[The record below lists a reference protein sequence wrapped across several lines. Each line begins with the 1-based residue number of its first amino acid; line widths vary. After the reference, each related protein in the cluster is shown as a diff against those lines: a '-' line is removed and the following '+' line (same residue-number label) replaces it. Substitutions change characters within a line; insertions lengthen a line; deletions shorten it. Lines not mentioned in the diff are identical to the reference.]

1 MTGRIEMAQEK
12 WLLDGPKTIDLEG
25 IRRLKVGLVGG
36 HVDIVG
42 HDEPGVRVEVHS
54 VTGRELLVKVDGDRL
69 EIDHPQLSWDNWIDA
84 FKNFGSSIRA
94 EVSVLVPRSVA
105 VTLGVVSAEAL
116 VAGIE
121 AAVQLN
127 TVSGDLVADGLTGKL
142 AANSVSGEVTV
153 RDHVGPVGVNTVSGD
168 VIASG
173 ALTKFDVDGVT
184 SEVMLDAT
192 GIPDEVRVN
201 TVSGAVTARF
211 EPDTPASYTVQTV
224 GGKLHF
230 DAQSVTIVKGRYT
243 ARHGDLSERWTD
255 VRINTVG
262 GDVSIL
268 HTVRA

>member
-1 MTGRIEMAQEK
+1 MAQEK
-12 WLLDGPKTIDLEG
+12 WLLDGPKTIDVEN

-36 HVDIVG
+36 NVDIVG

-54 VTGRELLVKVDGDRL
+54 VSGRDLLVQLDGDRL
-69 EIDHPQLSWDNWIDA
+69 EIDHPQLRWDNWIEV

-105 VTLGVVSAEAL
+105 VTLGVVSAQAL

-121 AAVQLN
+121 ADVQLN
-127 TVSGDLVADGLTGKL
+127 TVSGDLVADGTIGKL
-142 AANSVSGEVTV
+142 TANSVSGEITI
-153 RDHVGPVGVNTVSGD
+153 RDHAGPVGINTVSGD

-173 ALTKFDVDGVT
+173 AITKFDADGVS

-192 GIPDEVRVN
+192 GIPDAVRVN

-211 EPDTPASYTVQTV
+211 EPDAPGSFTVQTV
-224 GGKLHF
+224 GGKLQF
-230 DAQSVTIVKGRYT
+230 DAQSVNVVKGRYT
-243 ARHGDLSERWTD
+243 ARHGELDGRWTD
-255 VRINTVG
+255 ARINTVG

-268 HTVRA
+268 HAVRA

>member
-1 MTGRIEMAQEK
+1 MAQEK
-12 WLLDGPKTIDLEG
+12 WLLDGPKVIDLEG

-54 VTGRELLVKVDGDRL
+54 VEGRDLLVQLDGDRL
-69 EIDHPQLSWDNWIDA
+69 EIDHPQLRWDNWIDA
-84 FKNFGSSIRA
+84 FKNFGSKIRA
-94 EVSVLVPRSVA
+94 EVSVLVPRHVV
-105 VTLGVVSAEAL
+105 VTLGVVSADAL
-116 VAGIE
+116 VSGLE
-121 AAVQLN
+121 ADTQLN

-142 AANSVSGEVTV
+142 TANSVSGEITV
-153 RDHVGPVGVNTVSGD
+153 RDHTGRVGVNTVSGD
-168 VIASG
+168 VIGSG
-173 ALTKFDVDGVT
+173 AIAKFDVDGVS

-192 GIPDEVRVN
+192 GIPDAVHVN

-211 EPDTPASYTVQTV
+211 EPDSPASITVQTV
-224 GGKLHF
+224 GGKLLL
-230 DAQSVTIVKGRYT
+230 DAQSISVVKGRYT
-243 ARHGDLSERWTD
+243 ARHGELDGKWTD